1 MENQYTALARFY
13 DMLNDE
19 VAYEKW
25 ADYLE
30 KLIKKYA
37 KSTDIVLELACGTG
51 TLSRILASRGYDMFS
66 FDNSPEMLGVAQ
78 EKCEDME
85 NKPLFLCQNMCELDL
100 YGTIDVA
107 LCCLDSVNYLTYM
120 SDVKAMFNGVSLFMN
135 PGGIF
140 IFDIKTRGEFAR
152 LKGVSNALS
161 EEDGFY
167 FWQYDY
173 DKKSGLCQ
181 HNIELFTQGENGY
194 ERHQEVHFQRGYSFE
209 QIENMLTKAGFSLVG
224 RFRELSTKK
233 AENEEG
239 RVFYVARK
247 V

>member
-51 TLSRILASRGYDMFS
+51 TLSRILASRGYDMIS
-66 FDNSPEMLGVAQ
+66 IDNSPEMLGVAQ

-135 PGGIF
+135 PG
-140 IFDIKTRGEFAR
+140 
-152 LKGVSNALS
+152 
-161 EEDGFY
+161 
-167 FWQYDY
+167 
-173 DKKSGLCQ
+173 
-181 HNIELFTQGENGY
+181 
-194 ERHQEVHFQRGYSFE
+194 
-209 QIENMLTKAGFSLVG
+209 
-224 RFRELSTKK
+224 
-233 AENEEG
+233 
-239 RVFYVARK
+239 
-247 V
+247 

>member
-13 DMLNDE
+13 DMLNGVDY
-19 VAYEKW
+19 VKW

-51 TLSRILASRGYDMFS
+51 TLSRIFAQRGYDMIS
-66 FDNSPEMLGVAQ
+66 IDNSPEMLGVAQ
-78 EKCEDME
+78 EKCEGME
-85 NKPLFLCQNMCELDL
+85 NMPLFLCQNMCELDL

-107 LCCLDSVNYLTYM
+107 LCCLDSINYLTYM
-120 SDVKAMFNGVSLFMN
+120 TDVRAAFESVSLFMN

-140 IFDIKTRGEFAR
+140 IFDIKTKGEFAR
-152 LKGVSNALS
+152 LKGVSNGLS
-161 EEDGFY
+161 MDDGFY

-181 HNIELFTQGENGY
+181 HNIELFTQGEGGY
-194 ERHQEVHFQRGYSFE
+194 DRQREVHFQRGYSFE
-209 QIENMLTKAGFSLVG
+209 QIDKMLVKAGFDIVG
-224 RFRELSTKK
+224 RFKELSVKK
-233 AENEEG
+233 VENEEG

>member
-13 DMLNDE
+13 DMLNGVDY
-19 VAYEKW
+19 VKW

-51 TLSRILASRGYDMFS
+51 TLSRIFAQRGYDMIS
-66 FDNSPEMLGVAQ
+66 IDNSPEMLGVAQ
-78 EKCEDME
+78 EKCEGME
-85 NKPLFLCQNMCELDL
+85 NMPLFLCQNMCELDL

-107 LCCLDSVNYLTYM
+107 LCCLDSINYLTYM
-120 SDVKAMFNGVSLFMN
+120 TDVRAAFESVSLFMN

-140 IFDIKTRGEFAR
+140 IFDIKTKGEFAR
-152 LKGVSNALS
+152 LKGVSNGLS
-161 EEDGFY
+161 MDDGFY

-181 HNIELFTQGENGY
+181 HNIELFTQGEGGY
-194 ERHQEVHFQRGYSFE
+194 DRQREVHFQRGYSFE
-209 QIENMLTKAGFSLVG
+209 QIDKMLVKAGFDIVG
-224 RFRELSTKK
+224 RFKELSVKK

>member
-51 TLSRILASRGYDMFS
+51 TLSRILASHGYDMIS
-66 FDNSPEMLGVAQ
+66 IDNSPEMLNIAQ
-78 EKCEDME
+78 EKCADME

-100 YGTIDVA
+100 YGTIDIA

-120 SDVKAMFNGVSLFMN
+120 NDVKAMMAGVSLFMN
-135 PGGIF
+135 PGGVF
-140 IFDIKTRGEFAR
+140 IFDIKTTGEFAR

-161 EEDGFY
+161 EDDGFY
-167 FWQYDY
+167 FWQYDF

-209 QIENMLTKAGFSLVG
+209 QIEKMLEKAGFELVG
-224 RFRELSTKK
+224 RFKELSMKK

>member
-13 DMLNDE
+13 DMLNGVDY
-19 VAYEKW
+19 VKW

-51 TLSRILASRGYDMFS
+51 TLSRIFAQRGYDMIS
-66 FDNSPEMLGVAQ
+66 IDNSPEMLGVAQ
-78 EKCEDME
+78 EKCEGME
-85 NKPLFLCQNMCELDL
+85 NMPLFLCQNMCELDL

-107 LCCLDSVNYLTYM
+107 LCCLDSINYLTYM
-120 SDVKAMFNGVSLFMN
+120 TDVRAAFESVSLFMN

-140 IFDIKTRGEFAR
+140 IFDIKTKGEFAR
-152 LKGVSNALS
+152 LKGVSNGLS
-161 EEDGFY
+161 MDDGFY

-181 HNIELFTQGENGY
+181 HNIELFTQGEGGY
-194 ERHQEVHFQRGYSFE
+194 DRQREVHFQRGYSFE
-209 QIENMLTKAGFSLVG
+209 QIDKMLV
-224 RFRELSTKK
+224 
-233 AENEEG
+233 
-239 RVFYVARK
+239 
-247 V
+247 